1 MTHVQPQR
9 DSVSRRRVMKQ
20 KVGIMTLS
28 ATMYLG
34 GGGGGDDDNRAN

>member
-1 MTHVQPQR
+1 M
-9 DSVSRRRVMKQ
+9 SRRRVMKQ

-34 GGGGGDDDNRAN
+34 GGGGDDDNRAN